1 MSRSYKKEPV
11 CKDSTRKGSTFKSGK
26 QLANSAVRHKT
37 DCPNRGGYRKMYCSY
52 NISDY
57 SFRMDERDLRRG
69 WENPDGWMRKQFPSY
84 RLAYIWWMKWYRR
97 K

>member
-11 CKDSTRKGSTFKSGK
+11 YKDSTRKGRTWKSGK
-26 QLANSAVRHKT
+26 QIANRVVRHKK
-37 DCPNRGGYRKMYCSY
+37 DLPDGGGYRKAYCSY

-57 SFRMDERDLRRG
+57 WFRLDEGDLRRE
-69 WENPDGWMRKQFPSY
+69 WKNPESWLRNRFSTY
-84 RLAYIWWMKWYRR
+84 RQAYVWWLKTYLV